1 MSCSIVSSITV
12 TMLYVRS
19 LELTLLSVGIDRIS
33 ANIWSSD
40 SQACILPIMLDQT
53 LDLITCKVF
62 PFLMDLGEQR
72 EAIHR
77 AVFGKAQSFFR
88 KSED

>member
-1 MSCSIVSSITV
+1 
-12 TMLYVRS
+12 MLVPT
-19 LELTLLSVGIDRIS
+19 ELTLLSVGMDRIS
-33 ANIWSSD
+33 ANIWSSH

-53 LDLITCKVF
+53 LAFDYLQEYL
-62 PFLMDLGEQR
+62 PFGQFGEGNK

-77 AVFGKAQSFFR
+77 AVFGKAQSFR